1 MLILKRIAR
10 EAGIEVEE
18 AEVERRIEA
27 KAAEFGATIGILSA
41 ELEPGGGRARLQ
53 DLILAESVLEYLLE
67 NLQHQRA

>member
-27 KAAEFGATIGILSA
+27 KAAEFGTTIGILSA

-53 DLILAESVLEYLLE
+53 DLL
-67 NLQHQRA
+67 